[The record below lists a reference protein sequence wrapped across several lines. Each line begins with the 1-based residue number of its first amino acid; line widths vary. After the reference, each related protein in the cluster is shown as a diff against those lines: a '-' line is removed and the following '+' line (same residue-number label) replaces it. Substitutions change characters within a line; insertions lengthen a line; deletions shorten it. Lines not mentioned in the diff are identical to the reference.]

1 MFKKILI
8 ANRGEIA
15 TRIIRTCRE
24 MGILTVA
31 LYTSADRDSLHVR
44 LADEVKQLH
53 SPNRYGD
60 ADEVLA
66 IAKATGAEA
75 IHPGY
80 GFLAEEAGFVERCAA
95 EGIVFIGPSPAVIRA
110 VRNKM
115 DAMETVKRAGYRVP
129 VYADLADAGA
139 DEARLQRAAEEVGY
153 PLVVKS
159 ARGGRGRGAR
169 VVMRADK
176 LVEAARA
183 ARHEAELIYGDDHL
197 FLEKVVAP
205 SHYLA
210 VQVLAD
216 AHGNVVHLGER
227 EGSLLRHNQKLIEES
242 PSPSLNDAQRAAIW
256 QAAVDIARLFDFQN
270 TGAVEFLVDGAGN
283 FHFTEMKARIQIE
296 HGVSEMVSG
305 VDIVRE
311 QIRIAAGEPVSRT
324 QDEIRLEG
332 WAMQCRINAEDPW
345 NDYLP
350 SPGRLTRFRI
360 PQGPSVRVDTYG
372 YVGCAIPERFDPLL
386 ANLLVRGSDR
396 AMCLN
401 RLRRALM
408 EFRVVGVQTNVA
420 LHKQIV
426 QHPAFV
432 SGKYDTNFM
441 GRFRFDVS
449 AMTSQEVCRDLVAM
463 TAVTYLLRRRVHEPV
478 VPERIQSGWHRSAR
492 RLPS

>member
-44 LADEVKQLH
+44 LADEVKLLQ

-80 GFLAEEAGFVERCAA
+80 GFLAEEAGFAERCAA
-95 EGIVFIGPSPAVIRA
+95 EGIVFIGPPPSVIRA
-110 VRNKM
+110 VRSKM
-115 DAMETVKRAGYRVP
+115 EAMEAVKRAGYRVP
-129 VYADLADAGA
+129 LYADLPDVGA
-139 DEARLQRAAEEVGY
+139 DEAALQQVAKEVGF

-169 VVMRADK
+169 VVLRADR
-176 LVEAARA
+176 LLEAVRA

-197 FLEKVVAP
+197 YLERVIAP
-205 SHYLA
+205 SHYLV

-242 PSPSLNDAQRAAIW
+242 PSPSLNDTQRSALWTAAI
-256 QAAVDIARLFDFQN
+256 DIARLFNFQN
-270 TGAVEFLVDGAGN
+270 TGAVEFLVDSAGN
-283 FHFTEMKARIQIE
+283 FHFTEVKARIQIE
-296 HGVSEMVSG
+296 HGVSEMIASI
-305 VDIVRE
+305 DIVRE
-311 QIRIAAGEPVSRT
+311 QIRIAAGEKLART
-324 QDEIRLEG
+324 QEEIRLDG

-350 SPGRLTRFRI
+350 SPGRLTRFRL
-360 PQGPSVRVDTYG
+360 PQGPDVRVDTYG

-386 ANLLVRGSDR
+386 ANLLVKGDDR
-396 AMCLN
+396 AMCVS

-408 EFRVVGVQTNVA
+408 EFRIVGVQTNLA

-426 QHPAFV
+426 QDPAFIA
-432 SGKYDTNFM
+432 GNYDTRFM
-441 GRFRFDVS
+441 EHFQFDVS
-449 AMTSQEVCRDLVAM
+449 ANTSREACRDLVAM
-463 TAVTYLLRRRVHEPV
+463 TAVAYLLRRRVDAPV
-478 VPERIQSGWHRSAR
+478 IPERIKSGWHRSAR

>member
-24 MGILTVA
+24 MGILSVA

-44 LADEVKQLH
+44 LADEVRMLQ

-66 IAKATGAEA
+66 TAKETGAEA

-80 GFLAEEAGFVERCAA
+80 GFLAEEAGFAERCAA
-95 EGIVFIGPSPAVIRA
+95 EGIVFIGPPPSVIRA

-115 DAMETVKRAGYRVP
+115 EAMEAVKRAGYRVP
-129 VYADLADAGA
+129 IYADLPDAGA
-139 DEARLQRAAEEVGY
+139 DEPHLRQMAEGIGF

-176 LVEAARA
+176 LAEAVRA
-183 ARHEAELIYGDDHL
+183 ARYEAELIYGDGHL
-197 FLEKVVAP
+197 YLERVVSP

-216 AHGNVVHLGER
+216 SHGNIVHLGER

-242 PSPSLNDAQRAAIW
+242 PSPSINDAQRAELW
-256 QAAVDIARLFDFQN
+256 KAAVDIARMVNFQN
-270 TGAVEFLVDGAGN
+270 TGAVEFLVDSGGN
-283 FHFTEMKARIQIE
+283 YHFTEVKARIQIE

-305 VDIVRE
+305 MDIVRE
-311 QIRIAAGEPVSRT
+311 QIRIAAGEPISCT
-324 QDEIRLEG
+324 QAQIRLEG

-396 AMCLN
+396 AMCIN

-426 QHPAFV
+426 NDPAFV
-432 SGKYDTNFM
+432 SGKYDTRFM
-441 GRFRFDVS
+441 DRFRFDVG
-449 AMTSQEVCRDLVAM
+449 AVTSEEVSRDLVAM
-463 TAVTYLLRRRVHEPV
+463 TAVTYLLRRRVDAPV
-478 VPERIQSGWHRSAR
+478 VPERVMSGWHRSAR